1 MLRYIRMLQNR
12 EVKSF
17 LIIGTY
23 VLYLERIVLIEE
35 IPKHQ
40 RMLYLRYI
48 VDYMQRTRDGL
59 EDIDVEVLHMLIL
72 KKIQVHNERE
82 KK

>member
-1 MLRYIRMLQNR
+1 MLQNR
-12 EVKSF
+12 EAKSF

-23 VLYLERIVLIEE
+23 VLYLERTVLIEE

-40 RMLYLRYI
+40 RMLYLRYT